1 MSFLLRVLNS
11 PSAGLLLSLLLS
23 CALAGTCAQLGYEL
37 GRGHSA
43 IQIETQQAIR
53 IIETERECPKNW
65 TDSDLESG
73 ELAESNCPVGT
84 LDTGSSCSVSV
95 PPSKLL

>member
-1 MSFLLRVLNS
+1 MYLSLRILIS
-11 PSAGLLLSLLLS
+11 PSASLLLS
-23 CALAGTCAQLGYEL
+23 GALAGICAQVGYEL

-43 IQIETQQAIR
+43 IQAETKRVVQV
-53 IIETERECPKNW
+53 IETERECPKNW
-65 TDSDLESG
+65 TDSDLESD
-73 ELAESNCPVGT
+73 ELAEANCPSGT

>member
-1 MSFLLRVLNS
+1 MSFSLRSLNS
-11 PSAGLLLSLLLS
+11 PSASLLLS

-37 GRGHSA
+37 GRGSSA

-53 IIETERECPKNW
+53 IIETARECPKNW
-65 TDSDLESG
+65 TDSDLEDLESD
-73 ELAESNCPVGT
+73 ELAEANCPVGT

>member
-1 MSFLLRVLNS
+1 MSFLLRSLNS
-11 PSAGLLLSLLLS
+11 ASASLLLS
-23 CALAGTCAQLGYEL
+23 CALAGICAQVGYEL
-37 GRGHSA
+37 GQGHSA
-43 IQIETQQAIR
+43 LQAETQRAIR

-65 TDSDLESG
+65 TDSDLESD
-73 ELAESNCPVGT
+73 ELAEANCPVGT

>member
-1 MSFLLRVLNS
+1 MSFSLRALNP
-11 PSAGLLLSLLLS
+11 PSASLLLS
-23 CALAGTCAQLGYEL
+23 CALAGICAQLGYEL

-43 IQIETQQAIR
+43 LQAETQQAIR
-53 IIETERECPKNW
+53 IVETERACPKGW
-65 TDSDLESG
+65 TDSELESD
-73 ELAESNCPVGT
+73 ELAEANCPSGT

>member
-1 MSFLLRVLNS
+1 MSFLLRSLNS
-11 PSAGLLLSLLLS
+11 ASASLLS
-23 CALAGTCAQLGYEL
+23 CALAGICAQVGYEL
-37 GRGHSA
+37 GQGHSA
-43 IQIETQQAIR
+43 LQAETQRAIR

-65 TDSDLESG
+65 TDSDLESD
-73 ELAESNCPVGT
+73 ELAEANCPVGT

>member
-1 MSFLLRVLNS
+1 MSFLLRSLNS
-11 PSAGLLLSLLLS
+11 ASASLLLS
-23 CALAGTCAQLGYEL
+23 CVLAGICAQVGYEL
-37 GRGHSA
+37 GQGHSA
-43 IQIETQQAIR
+43 LQAETQRAIR

-65 TDSDLESG
+65 TDSDLESD
-73 ELAESNCPVGT
+73 ELAEANCPVGT